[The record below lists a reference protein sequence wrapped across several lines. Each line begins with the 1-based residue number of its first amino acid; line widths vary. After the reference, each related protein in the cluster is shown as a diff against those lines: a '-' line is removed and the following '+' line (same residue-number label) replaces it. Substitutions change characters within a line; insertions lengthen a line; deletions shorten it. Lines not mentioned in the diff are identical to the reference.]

1 MVKSSSSSPK
11 AIHNKIG
18 SQASTTLTVSPMLLM
33 LILYIYIRMT
43 HYRLFKPII
52 WTCVIHQ
59 FLHTLQPRAT
69 ILLCHRRATFFLCPA
84 DKIPSR
90 APPFSSG
97 SSVKRISRRARH
109 RSRSAPSLSS
119 FSRPVQPAPCGQLL
133 RHLSISEIA
142 LQLQMVVMRNTA
154 GAEKLLGG
162 SGTSLGRRSRY
173 AMARISFCYCS
184 SVCHNDSPW

>member
-90 APPFSSG
+90 APPFFIWIIG
-97 SSVKRISRRARH
+97 ETNFTPCEAPFPVCPIAVKLL
-109 RSRSAPSLSS
+109 APCPAGALW
-119 FSRPVQPAPCGQLL
+119 PAPP
-133 RHLSISEIA
+133 
-142 LQLQMVVMRNTA
+142 
-154 GAEKLLGG
+154 
-162 SGTSLGRRSRY
+162 
-173 AMARISFCYCS
+173 
-184 SVCHNDSPW
+184 SPLHF